1 MIYEVV
7 DKDINI
13 SGEIYK
19 PYNENKKLHILSIL
33 DIKKMIPVP
42 GDSFQNIIFKDILDV
57 KYRDLLK
64 KEFKFCESIKYD
76 LLIRVNKIYKKQK
89 ETGIIG
95 RANCNFEKN
104 DHIRTE
110 PLELKKIR
118 RGK

>member
-64 KEFKFCESIKYD
+64 KEFKFCESIK
-76 LLIRVNKIYKKQK
+76 
-89 ETGIIG
+89 
-95 RANCNFEKN
+95 CNFEKN